1 MSKIINFGDVFSAT
15 AEQQWATQKISQPEA
30 WRLICKM
37 LRMMAQ
43 TEGKVPRV
51 NEDVVVVPWESG
63 GRIVQGTKVSD
74 FRWDSKKFEVT
85 AALDQDE
92 QSDLASI
99 GVFFD
104 TIGAMGKARLRF
116 FNEMAFGFLISALT
130 ADTHTYSKLGKEHTY
145 STLGFDG
152 ARLFDNTHTF
162 NSTNCGDN
170 LVTAGA
176 GPYWFLVDSA
186 QVEPVFF
193 GEFREFDFYEYEN
206 QARETGDRKWG
217 MDGRYAIASGNWRA
231 IGASNRALTGEYI
244 EELKLQMSAFYNDDG
259 TPGGTTPDLLI
270 VPGALEIDALQL
282 MKPINDAGATNIFNG
297 MMRTEVVRWLPN
309 T

>member
-15 AEQQWATQKISQPEA
+15 AENQWATQRISQPEA
-30 WRLICKM
+30 WRLICKN

-43 TEGKVPRV
+43 TEGLVPRV
-51 NEDVVVVPWESG
+51 NDDVVVAPWEGG
-63 GRIVQGTKVSD
+63 GRIVQGSKVND
-74 FRWDSKKFEVT
+74 FRWYSKKFEVT
-85 AALDQDE
+85 AGLDQDE

-104 TIGAMGKARLRF
+104 TIGSMGKARLRF
-116 FNEMAFGFLISALT
+116 FNEAAYGFLIAALST
-130 ADTHTYSKLGKEHTY
+130 DTYTYSKLGKSHIY
-145 STLGFDG
+145 STVGFDSV
-152 ARLFDNTHTF
+152 RLFDNTHTF
-162 NSTNCGDN
+162 NGVNCGDN
-170 LVTAGA
+170 LVTAGS

-206 QARETGDRKWG
+206 QQRETGDRKWG
-217 MDGRYAIASGNWRA
+217 MDGRYALASGNWRA
-231 IGASNRALTGEYI
+231 IGASNQALTAEYV
-244 EELKLQMSAFYNDDG
+244 EALKVQMSAFYNDDG

-270 VPGALEIDALQL
+270 VPGALEIDALNL
-282 MKPINDAGATNIFNG
+282 MRPINDYGASNVFNG